1 VLGESVTLVDR
12 AVEAASTA
20 GFDTARLVHA
30 EALTPA
36 QRRRV
41 ERVARDLTGTAVEG
55 DGDDKLV
62 LRSLLDRAD
71 VSVNQTVVQIRFTTR
86 STYQRALEALRTG
99 ETDVDGQPTDR
110 EAEAERLAAL
120 LDRQVNRSLVSL
132 SAVDDLETTRTAL
145 ADSAAAARLLA
156 AMVGDAVTVAAGAD
170 RLEGPL
176 CDPTATAFESAVES
190 LLLAVDATTEALL
203 KDPTVAAAGEVIEH
217 AKRATAQVET
227 LDESLRNGRLGG
239 EDRAAVFALTRAI
252 NAVGLSA
259 NRATDIATVTLRA
272 AACWEELS

>member
-12 AVEAASTA
+12 AVEAAYTA
-20 GFDTARLVHA
+20 GFDTARLVHT
-30 EALTPA
+30 EAFTPA

-41 ERVARDLTGTAVEG
+41 ERVARDLTGTAVGG
-55 DGDDKLV
+55 DGNDEHV

-156 AMVGDAVTVAAGAD
+156 AMVGDAVTVAARAD
-170 RLEGPL
+170 GLEGPL
-176 CDPTATAFESAVES
+176 CDPTATAFESAVKS

-227 LDESLRNGRLGG
+227 LDESLRNGRLGV
-239 EDRAAVFALTRAI
+239 EDRAAVLALTRAI
-252 NAVGLSA
+252 DAVGLSA

>member
-62 LRSLLDRAD
+62 LRTLLDRAD

-132 SAVDDLETTRTAL
+132 SAVDDPETTRTAL

-170 RLEGPL
+170 GLEGPL

-272 AACWEELS
+272 AACWEELF